1 MTKRNKTPTA
11 KRQRLKLKGQWIA
24 HPVGLIHV
32 LSELSLTAR
41 RILDTLEIEHCRRG
55 GRENGKLVCTYDDLE
70 NSGIDRTYIR
80 KALDKLIASGLIEIT
95 RVGQRAYADLRS
107 PTLYRLTYLPTF
119 ESGKWIEPTHEW
131 KKQKASAESAT
142 GTSGGSA
149 TDNGQKPV
157 AEAPPQEGKASAECA
172 TAIYILGVEGGG
184 FAADEYGLPAMP
196 PSPSEGAG
204 LNAPPPTQQLPSAT
218 APSSGRLH

>member
-70 NSGIDRTYIR
+70 NSGI
-80 KALDKLIASGLIEIT
+80 
-95 RVGQRAYADLRS
+95 
-107 PTLYRLTYLPTF
+107 
-119 ESGKWIEPTHEW
+119 
-131 KKQKASAESAT
+131 
-142 GTSGGSA
+142 
-149 TDNGQKPV
+149 
-157 AEAPPQEGKASAECA
+157 
-172 TAIYILGVEGGG
+172 
-184 FAADEYGLPAMP
+184 
-196 PSPSEGAG
+196 
-204 LNAPPPTQQLPSAT
+204 
-218 APSSGRLH
+218 